1 MCVRVCV
8 CVCVL
13 MWWVDSTMHRFI
25 DAFVDSPI
33 QTMPRFIPRFSNVSN
48 GSDVVVL
55 VSFSALFNLLR
66 SCFVNLGVDFVVILS
81 VSGSILISF
90 WCPWESFGDPVPP
103 RGPPKGAESKMW
115 SKRWFVGPP
124 RDPQRGPKI
133 L

>member
-1 MCVRVCV
+1 M

-33 QTMPRFIPRFSNVSN
+33 QTMPRFIPRFINVSN
-48 GSDVVVL
+48 GSDVVAL

-90 WCPWESFGDPVPP
+90 WCPWGSFGDPVPS
-103 RGPPKGAESKMW
+103 RGPPKGAESKM
-115 SKRWFVGPP
+115 
-124 RDPQRGPKI
+124 
-133 L
+133 

>member
-1 MCVRVCV
+1 M

-33 QTMPRFIPRFSNVSN
+33 QTMPRFIPRFINVSN

-55 VSFSALFNLLR
+55 VFFSVLFNLLR
-66 SCFVNLGVDFVVILS
+66 SWFVNLGVDFVVILS
-81 VSGSILISF
+81 VLGSILTLF